1 MARLDSLIGS
11 RVCLTPAFAQ
21 ASFFEDQV
29 MKATEDHPVK
39 GLWSNLKH
47 GKEVGG
53 LSKQKI
59 TLLAR
64 NGRIKSAG
72 VLFIENLR

>member
-1 MARLDSLIGS
+1 
-11 RVCLTPAFAQ
+11 
-21 ASFFEDQV
+21 